1 MGLFNTR
8 AHTHVITSRKSE
20 ERKRTTNLDDGEPT
34 IEAHQCEE
42 VYGGVHADVCET
54 AVDLWV
60 HVCKNIK
67 QISFNL
73 ALN

>member
-1 MGLFNTR
+1 M
-8 AHTHVITSRKSE
+8 ITSRKSE

-60 HVCKNIK
+60 YLDVGACMWVYVGVGW
-67 QISFNL
+67 
-73 ALN
+73 